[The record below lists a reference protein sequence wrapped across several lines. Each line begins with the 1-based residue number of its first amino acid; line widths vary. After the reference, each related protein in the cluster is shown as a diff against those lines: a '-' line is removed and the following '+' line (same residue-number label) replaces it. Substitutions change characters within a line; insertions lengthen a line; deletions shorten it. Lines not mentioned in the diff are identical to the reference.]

1 MLRCF
6 TRILHKHHLAVSDL
20 LELNGSAWDDTMQAD
35 VRRLER
41 RDKSSHGRLRSAS
54 TTVSASIPAV
64 ATAVAASTPAV
75 VSAAIPAAAAA
86 AAIPAASL
94 AVEVVV
100 AAAAVEKDTDVEDND
115 GGEEMEEDTAAEN
128 ESVYNETKDTVGND
142 GDEMVEA
149 AVTTEN
155 NNEAIGNNETKDAV
169 GNDADEMVEAADTT
183 ENNNEAIGNNE
194 TEDEEGSE
202 DIADNDD
209 DDTTENNNEAEDD
222 NEATDNEYEVRE
234 APRVAV
240 ALNWDGLAIGAGVN
254 ALHDWID
261 AEDYYAIS
269 VGGDDDECDRYEDI
283 DPEKV
288 LLGFVQCLQRPSCIC
303 NHTVR

>member
-41 RDKSSHGRLRSAS
+41 RDKSSHGRLRPAS
-54 TTVSASIPAV
+54 TSVSAAIPAV
-64 ATAVAASTPAV
+64 AAAIPAI
-75 VSAAIPAAAAA
+75 VSAAIPAATAATAATAVTASTPTVVSTTIPAAAAVAAA
-86 AAIPAASL
+86 AAAAAAASL

-100 AAAAVEKDTDVEDND
+100 ATTAIEKETDVEDN
-115 GGEEMEEDTAAEN
+115 GGGDEEMVEDIAAEN

-155 NNEAIGNNETKDAV
+155 NNEAIGNNET
-169 GNDADEMVEAADTT
+169 
-183 ENNNEAIGNNE
+183 
-194 TEDEEGSE
+194 EDEEGSE

-209 DDTTENNNEAEDD
+209 DDTTENNNEAEDE

-240 ALNWDGLAIGAGVN
+240 ALNWDGLAIGAGAN